1 MNIFR
6 AFFGR
11 GRVLLAACLIV
22 AVNADAQS
30 DEAKAVATRYARE
43 KAVVYEQSEHL
54 RFAWENGKLTARSTI
69 VQEVMPLSDAA
80 AFNSGV
86 VYHSYFHTL
95 EDLEA
100 RTLVP
105 DGKSGYKTV
114 KATDQKTT
122 HATSDAVFYDDSKQ
136 TTVTFPGLVPGART
150 RLQHDLVHNDLHL
163 LTPAHFA
170 SYLPIVKA
178 RYTITAPRDVKLRFT
193 VRGNEKGIIRRRE
206 ESGKGGTTNYVFEAT
221 DVPRLESFP
230 SAPSPAYYMPQ
241 VIVQVEG
248 FTAPGASEP
257 TPFLSNTAD
266 LYRYYYGFIRDINNK
281 PDDSVRVLAHALI
294 QGATTDRDKA
304 ARIYPWVQE
313 HVRYVAFEDGTGGFI
328 PREAGAVCA
337 RRYGDCKDM
346 SSLLVSLCQAAGL
359 DAHYTWIGTRALPY
373 SYAEVPLPLA
383 DNHMICAVR
392 LDGQW
397 TFLDGTD
404 PDLPFGLP
412 PAALQGKEALIGVDS
427 TRYEVMKVPETNA
440 SENTV
445 VDSTRLAI
453 GADGNLTGDVYIVYT
468 GYPAWDLTG
477 LVRFSDPTEREKTFR
492 GLSARGSNK
501 YAQRSFDY
509 KAAGL
514 REPFRI
520 QSSFELKDY
529 ARALDKELFVNLNLQ
544 RTYESDAV
552 DPAKRNVPIQQNY
565 KQQLRQVTVLDIPAG
580 YKVSHL
586 PPPATD
592 AEPGLWSYRI
602 RYEQTAKSVKLI
614 KEYEMATLMIEPAQ
628 FAAHNRMTEALRK
641 AYKESVV
648 LEKQ

>member
-1 MNIFR
+1 MKIFR
-6 AFFGR
+6 ALVGKH
-11 GRVLLAACLIV
+11 RVLLAACL
-22 AVNADAQS
+22 AAALPAGAQS
-30 DEAKAVATRYARE
+30 SEALSIAARYARE

-54 RFAWENGKLTARSTI
+54 RFAWKDGALTARSTI

-80 AFNSGV
+80 AFNSGA

-95 EDLEA
+95 EGLDA

-105 DGKSGYKTV
+105 DGNSGYKNI
-114 KATDQKTT
+114 KSTDQKTT

-136 TTVTFPGLVPGART
+136 TTVTFPGLVAGART

-163 LTPAHFA
+163 LTPFHFA
-170 SYLPIVKA
+170 GYLPVVKA
-178 RYTITAPRDVKLRFT
+178 RYTVTAPRGVKLRFT
-193 VRGNEKGIIRRRE
+193 VRGDEKGIIRRTE
-206 ESGKGGTTNYVFEAT
+206 EGGKGGATTYVFEAA
-221 DVPRLESFP
+221 DVLRLETFP

-241 VIVQVEG
+241 VIVQVES
-248 FTAPGASEP
+248 FIAPGASEP
-257 TPFLSNTAD
+257 TPFLSTTAD
-266 LYRYYYGFIRDINNK
+266 LYRYYYGFIRDVNNK
-281 PDDSVRVLAHALI
+281 PDDSVRALAHGLI

-304 ARIYPWVQE
+304 ARIYRWVQE

-359 DAHYTWIGTRALPY
+359 DAYYTWIGTRALPY
-373 SYAEVPLPLA
+373 SYAETPLPIA

-392 LDGQW
+392 FDGHW

-412 PAALQGKEALIGVDS
+412 PAGLQGKEALIGLDA
-427 TRYEVMKVPETNA
+427 TRYEVATVPEA
-440 SENTV
+440 DAAQNTV
-445 VDSTRLAI
+445 TDSTYLAI
-453 GADGNLTGDVYIVYT
+453 GTDGALTGDVRIAYT

-477 LVRFSDPTEREKTFR
+477 LVRFSDPTERDKTFR
-492 GLSARGSNK
+492 GLTARGSNK

-509 KAAGL
+509 KAAGP
-514 REPFRI
+514 RDPFRI
-520 QSSFELKDY
+520 RSGLELKDY
-529 ARALDKELFVNLNLQ
+529 ARALDGEVFINLNLQ

-552 DPAKRNVPIQQNY
+552 DLAKRNVPIQQDY
-565 KQQLRQVTVLDIPAG
+565 KQQARQVTVLDIPAG
-580 YKVSHL
+580 YKVTYL
-586 PPPATD
+586 PPAAAG

-602 RYEQTAKSVKLI
+602 RYEQSAKSVTLL
-614 KEYEMATLMIEPAQ
+614 KEYEMATQMIQPAQ
-628 FAAHNRMTEALRK
+628 FAAHNRMVEALHK

>member
-1 MNIFR
+1 MKIFR
-6 AFFGR
+6 ALVGKR
-11 GRVLLAACLIV
+11 RVLLAASLIV
-22 AVNADAQS
+22 AASAGAQS
-30 DEAKAVATRYARE
+30 DEAAAVATRYTRE
-43 KAVVYEQSEHL
+43 KAVVYNQSEHL
-54 RFAWENGKLTARSTI
+54 RFSWKDGVLTARSTI
-69 VQEVMPLSDAA
+69 IQEVMPLADAA

-95 EDLEA
+95 EKLEA
-100 RTLVP
+100 QTLVP
-105 DGKSGYKTV
+105 DGKSGYKTI
-114 KATDQKTT
+114 KAADQKTT

-136 TTVTFPGLVPGART
+136 TTITFAGLVPGGRT
-150 RLQHDLVHNDLHL
+150 RLQYDLVHNDLHL

-178 RYTITAPRDVKLRFT
+178 RYAVTAPRGVKLRFT
-193 VRGNEKGIIRRRE
+193 VRGDEKGVIRRSE
-206 ESGKGGTTNYVFEAT
+206 ETGKGGATTYVFEAT

-241 VIVQVEG
+241 VIVQVES
-248 FTAPGASEP
+248 FTAPDASEP
-257 TPFLSNTAD
+257 TPFLSATAD

-281 PDDSVRVLAHALI
+281 PDDSVRALAMSLI
-294 QGATTDRDKA
+294 QGATTDRDRA
-304 ARIYPWVQE
+304 ARIYRWVQE

-373 SYAEVPLPLA
+373 SYAETPLPIA

-392 LDGQW
+392 LDGRW

-404 PDLPFGLP
+404 SDLPFGLP
-412 PAALQGKEALIGVDS
+412 PAALQGKEALIGLDATRFEVVKVLEADPAQNTVADS
-427 TRYEVMKVPETNA
+427 THLT
-440 SENTV
+440 
-445 VDSTRLAI
+445 I
-453 GADGNLTGDVYIVYT
+453 GTDGALTGDVRIAYT

-477 LVRFSDPTEREKTFR
+477 LVRFSDPNERDKTFR
-492 GLSARGSNK
+492 GLTTRGSNK

-509 KAAGL
+509 KSAGPCD
-514 REPFRI
+514 PFRI
-520 QSSFELKDY
+520 QSSFDLKDY
-529 ARALDKELFVNLNLQ
+529 ARALDTELFVNLNLQ

-552 DPAKRNVPIQQNY
+552 DLAKRNVPIQQDY
-565 KQQLRQVTVLDIPAG
+565 KQQTRQVTVLDIPAG
-580 YKVSHL
+580 YKVTYL
-586 PPPATD
+586 PPAAAG

-602 RYEQTAKSVKLI
+602 RYEQTAKSVTLI
-614 KEYEMATLMIEPAQ
+614 KEYEMATLMIQPAQ
-628 FAAHNRMTEALRK
+628 FAAHNRMVEALRK

-648 LEKQ
+648 LEKK